1 MKTLETDTLIRDV
14 NPKSRNVD
22 YWILKHQ
29 RAVDHARKLEQQ
41 RDDLLAVL
49 ELIELVNHPDADQHN
64 TLVKGAKIGEVV
76 LVRLPRGD
84 GCNSCDHGFR
94 KTGDGEFQR
103 LGISGCTVA
112 HCLPPEVPVERYK

>member
-41 RDDLLAVL
+41 RDDLLALL
-49 ELIELVNHPDADQHN
+49 ELIELVNHLDADQHN
-64 TLVKGAKIGEVV
+64 TLVKGAKIGEEIIDRIVTHARAAIAKV
-76 LVRLPRGD
+76 KG
-84 GCNSCDHGFR
+84 G
-94 KTGDGEFQR
+94 
-103 LGISGCTVA
+103 A
-112 HCLPPEVPVERYK
+112 